1 MLSLRRAATIALLLA
16 VPLTAVVVAT
26 SVDRPVRT
34 TPAVWVTPSVPPVVT
49 VARYGFEDP
58 QPWADGSGLRNDLT
72 PYAGGPARP
81 RRIRHGTGEAVQFPP
96 PCTREPCPRLIL
108 RVSSRPGLNP
118 GTSPFSYGATVR
130 LARRHTTDGQNV
142 LQKGYAA
149 EGSQYKL
156 QIDGRAGHPSCVLVG
171 EGSRRIHVAVA
182 DVGVADGGWHQVT
195 CRRGRDTLTILV
207 DGAPRAGTPIP
218 PDLRVDNAMSLNIG
232 GKSAHAR
239 NDQFHGAADDIWISK
254 P

>member
-1 MLSLRRAATIALLLA
+1 MLSCRRAATIALLA
-16 VPLTAVVVAT
+16 VLPAAAFAVAVT
-26 SVDRPVRT
+26 FHRPVRS

-58 QPWADGSGLRNDLT
+58 RQWADASEFRHDLT
-72 PYAGGPARP
+72 PYAGNDARV
-81 RRIRHGTGEAVQFPP
+81 RRVPHGAGQAIQFPP
-96 PCTREPCPRLIL
+96 PCAREPCPHLIL
-108 RVSSRPGLNP
+108 RVLSRPALNP
-118 GTSPFSYGATVR
+118 GASPFSYGATVR

-156 QIDGRAGHPSCVLVG
+156 QVDGQAGLPSCVLVG
-171 EGSRRIHVAVA
+171 EESRRIHVAVA

-195 CRRGRDTLTILV
+195 CRRGPDTLTILV
-207 DGAPRAGTPIP
+207 DGAPRASTPIP
-218 PDLRVDNAMSLNIG
+218 PALRVDNAMSLNIG

-239 NDQFHGAADDIWISK
+239 NDQFHGAVDDIWISR